1 MAFTTPHLYSKPFYV
16 ATVQFSQR
24 KAFLWRSSSSQDI
37 AQRLPRSGNP
47 FFPIPLFRISTLPL
61 GLSLT
66 IAACTAPNATNSPT
80 DAAAPASPAA
90 SSVVRIGYQK
100 SATALNLL
108 KSKGDLEK
116 RLQSEGTTVEWN
128 EFAAGPQMLEALNV
142 GSIDFAYTGET
153 PPVFAQAAGAP
164 LVYVAYEPLGGAAE
178 AILVRK
184 DSPIQSVADLKGKK
198 VALNKGSNV
207 HYLLVK
213 ALEEAGLKYTDIQTV
228 FLPPGDARPA
238 FEQGGV
244 DAWVI
249 WDPFYAATEKAI
261 GARVLRDGKGIV
273 ANRGFFL
280 STQKFTSEQ
289 PALAKTVVDEI
300 TKVSDWAKGNPNE
313 VAQFLSTEL
322 KLDKAALD
330 LAETRRGYGVKALD
344 DEVVNGQQQ
353 IADTFYTLKL
363 IPKQIKIR
371 DAVWKG

>member
-1 MAFTTPHLYSKPFYV
+1 MWRWFGSLNAKLFSRVSRFQQLTAPSRTRFSTTRRF
-16 ATVQFSQR
+16 
-24 KAFLWRSSSSQDI
+24 FLITI
-37 AQRLPRSGNP
+37 AS
-47 FFPIPLFRISTLPL
+47 L
-61 GLSLT
+61 GLSLA
-66 IAACTAPNATNSPT
+66 IAACTAPSSTTSPT
-80 DAAAPASPAA
+80 DTAASPA
-90 SSVVRIGYQK
+90 SSIVRIGYQK

-116 RLQSEGTTVEWN
+116 RLQAEGASVAWN

-164 LVYVAYEPLGGAAE
+164 LAYVAYEPLGGAAE

-184 DSPIQSVADLKGKK
+184 DSPIQNVADLRGKK
-198 VALNKGSNV
+198 VVLNKGSNV

-213 ALEEAGLKYTDIQTV
+213 ALEEAGLKYTDVQTV

-261 GARVLRDGKGIV
+261 GARVLRDGEGIV

-289 PALAKTVVDEI
+289 PALVKTVVDEL
-300 TKVSDWAKGNPNE
+300 TKVSDWAKSNSSD

-322 KLDKAALD
+322 KIDKAALD
-330 LAETRRGYGVKALD
+330 LAETRRGYGVKLLD
-344 DEVVNGQQQ
+344 AEVVNGQQQ
-353 IADTFYTLKL
+353 IADAFYQLKL
-363 IPKQIKIR
+363 IPKQIKIS

>member
-1 MAFTTPHLYSKPFYV
+1 MQGS
-16 ATVQFSQR
+16 FSDR
-24 KAFLWRSSSSQDI
+24 RIASSLRLSTSRRFFLLTAAS
-37 AQRLPRSGNP
+37 
-47 FFPIPLFRISTLPL
+47 L

-66 IAACTAPNATNSPT
+66 IAACTAPAATNSAT
-80 DAAAPASPAA
+80 NTAAPASPAT
-90 SSVVRIGYQK
+90 SSLVRIGYQK

-116 RLQSEGTTVEWN
+116 RLQSEGATVEWN

-184 DSPIQSVADLKGKK
+184 DSPIQSVAELKGKR

-213 ALEEAGLKYTDIQTV
+213 ALEEAGLKYTDIQPV

-238 FEQGGV
+238 FEQGSV

-249 WDPFYAATEKAI
+249 WDPFFAATEKAT
-261 GARVLRDGKGIV
+261 GARVLRDGEGIV

-289 PALAKTVVDEI
+289 PALTKAVVDEL
-300 TKVSDWAKGNPNE
+300 TKVSDWAEGNSNE

-322 KLDKAALD
+322 KIDKAALD
-330 LAETRRGYGVKALD
+330 LAETRRGYGVKPLD
-344 DEVVNGQQQ
+344 SEVVDGQQQ
-353 IADTFYTLKL
+353 IADTFYQLKL
-363 IPKQIKIR
+363 IPKQIKIS

>member
-1 MAFTTPHLYSKPFYV
+1 MWRWFDSLTVKLFSGASRCYQAMTPSRMRLSPTRRF
-16 ATVQFSQR
+16 
-24 KAFLWRSSSSQDI
+24 FLLMVVS
-37 AQRLPRSGNP
+37 
-47 FFPIPLFRISTLPL
+47 L
-61 GLSLT
+61 GLSLAV
-66 IAACTAPNATNSPT
+66 AACTAPSATNRPT
-80 DAAAPASPAA
+80 NAPAAPAATN
-90 SSVVRIGYQK
+90 SVVRIGYQK

-108 KSKGDLEK
+108 KSRGDLEK
-116 RLQSEGTTVEWN
+116 RLQSEETTVEWN

-164 LVYVAYEPLGGAAE
+164 LAYVAYEPLGGAAE

-184 DSPIQSVADLKGKK
+184 DSPIQSVADLKGKR

-213 ALEEAGLKYTDIQTV
+213 ALEEAGLSYTDVQTV

-249 WDPFYAATEKAI
+249 WDPFFAATEKAL

-273 ANRGFFL
+273 ANHGFFL

-289 PALAKTVVDEI
+289 PALVKAVVDEL
-300 TKVSDWAKGNPNE
+300 TKVSDWAKGNANE
-313 VAQFLSTEL
+313 VAQFLSAEL
-322 KLDKAALD
+322 KIDKASLD
-330 LAETRRGYGVKALD
+330 LAETRRGYGVKPID
-344 DEVVNGQQQ
+344 SQVVNGQQQ
-353 IADTFYTLKL
+353 IADTFYKLKL
-363 IPKQIKIR
+363 IPKSININ